1 MARTIST
8 TITADGS
15 EINNLKNLRTDKRNV
30 YSVYVSG
37 TFGGGTVTA
46 FLQADGTN
54 NIAILDAGGNAVS
67 LTADGMFNFEA
78 QSDENY
84 PVKLVITL
92 AGATSPS
99 INLNVYNGA

>member
-1 MARTIST
+1 MARIIST

-15 EINNLKNLRTDKRNV
+15 ETNNLKNIRAKDRNV
-30 YSVYVSG
+30 YTVYVSG
-37 TFGGGTVTA
+37 TFGSGTVTA

-54 NIAILDAGGNAVS
+54 NIPILDAGGTAIS

-92 AGATSPS
+92 AGATTPS
-99 INLNVYNGA
+99 INLNVYNGG